1 MKTKKTKLS
10 TLYGDYLKCL
20 SHTQKKTLSEY
31 KRAVELFCG
40 NQVFRQQIRLGQGN
54 FPALLRQYGL
64 DVDFRSVIPWLKQRF
79 GESDIIEGVAD
90 GLDQHPSYALW
101 LDYRAFLFSWR
112 QACRDENQCR
122 ESHPGF
128 HAWRMRQM
136 ALCDDILQS
145 SAKAITHPSF
155 AFELSKGCSVN
166 CWFCGL
172 SADSFKGYFAYTE
185 ENLRLWQEILAFL
198 KQTFGIHPLQSG
210 FCYWA
215 TDPTDNPDYTH
226 FIQDFIN
233 VANIAPQS
241 TLAKPMRS
249 VQWTRRLLNLG
260 TEQPTIHRF
269 SILTAKELAAVHA
282 EFSPLELLN
291 VELVMQHKQAQK
303 VVSKSCAGHARQHSK
318 KTQKLLSD
326 EHTTIACVSGFLIN
340 LVTKQ
345 IQLIAPRVASETFP
359 DGFKVFDSMSFEGIE
374 DFKQKINQIT
384 EKRMSQSLSAQTR
397 VKFRAN
403 LVYQLTAS
411 GFSLASVN
419 NSARIYHVNHGKPA
433 QALAELIVNNDV
445 PLKEL
450 IKLTV
455 KQGIPVLKTVW
466 ILDGLF
472 KKGLLAE
479 P

>member
-10 TLYGDYLKCL
+10 TLYGDYLNRL
-20 SHTQKKTLSEY
+20 THAQKNTLAEY
-31 KRAVELFCG
+31 KRAVELYCG
-40 NQVFRQQIRLGQGN
+40 NQVFRQQIRLEQGN
-54 FPALLRQYGL
+54 FPAVLRQYGL
-64 DVDFRSVIPWLKQRF
+64 AVDFRSVIPWLKLRF
-79 GESDIIEGVAD
+79 GESDLIEGLAD
-90 GLDQHPSYALW
+90 GLDQHPDYVLW

-122 ESHPGF
+122 ESHPEF

-136 ALCDDILQS
+136 TLCDDILQS
-145 SAKAITHPSF
+145 SATAITHPSF

-172 SADSFKGYFAYTE
+172 SADSFTGYFAYTV
-185 ENLRLWQEILAFL
+185 ENLRLWQDILDYL
-198 KQTFGIHPLQSG
+198 KQTFGIHSLQSG

-226 FIQDFIN
+226 FIQDFIG
-233 VANIAPQS
+233 VTNIVPQS

-260 TEQPTIHRF
+260 AELPTIHRF

-282 EFSPLELLN
+282 EFTPLELLN

-303 VVSKSCAGHARQHSK
+303 VVSKAKAGYARK
-318 KTQKLLSD
+318 LPEKAQKLLSE

-345 IQLIAPRVASETFP
+345 IQLIAPRVASAEYP
-359 DGFKVFDSMSFEGIE
+359 DGFKIFDSVTFEGIE
-374 DFKQKINQIT
+374 DFKQKIDKIT
-384 EKRMSQSLSAQTR
+384 QKRMSQSLSAQTQI
-397 VKFRAN
+397 KFRAD

-411 GFSLASVN
+411 GFSLASSN
-419 NSARIYHVNHGKPA
+419 NPTRIYHVHHGKPA
-433 QALAELIVNNDV
+433 QALAELIVNKDV
-445 PLKEL
+445 SLKDL
-450 IKLTV
+450 IKMTV
-455 KQGIPVLKTVW
+455 NQGIPVLKTVW

-479 P
+479 Q